1 MGSAVA
7 NMDPIHGMHA
17 LEKGFYDRPS
27 TVKIVGNFLRDHD
40 YENKIHGSGKNGNR
54 FLLHY

>member
-1 MGSAVA
+1 MTVQA
-7 NMDPIHGMHA
+7 
-17 LEKGFYDRPS
+17 
-27 TVKIVGNFLRDHD
+27 VKIVGNFEDII

>member
-1 MGSAVA
+1 MGEPVA
-7 NMDPIHGMHA
+7 NMRLIHGMHM
-17 LEKGFYDRPS
+17 LKTGLYNRPS
-27 TVKIVGNFLRDHD
+27 AVKIMGKFEDHI